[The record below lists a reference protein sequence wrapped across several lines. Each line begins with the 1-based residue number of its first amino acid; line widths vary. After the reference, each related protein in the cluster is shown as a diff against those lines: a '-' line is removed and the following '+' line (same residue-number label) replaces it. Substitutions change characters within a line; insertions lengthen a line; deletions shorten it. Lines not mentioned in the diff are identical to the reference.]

1 MSALIEKL
9 VPERPIAPG
18 DDIDGLRRRAQ
29 KVLMQHG
36 FPHRKTE
43 NWKYTPLALLEKRN
57 FEPAER
63 AGEFLP
69 DSPELPFDACVVAIH
84 NGVIDPSRCRLP
96 DGVTITGMVAGDID
110 VSRLDPDSPAHAFAW
125 LNLARLEQGWRLRV
139 EQVVER
145 PVVLATSVDEDFRA
159 AVHPRLK
166 VEVAADCAAT
176 LVEHQHTAGE
186 GLVNAVL
193 DIELASGARLDHVIE
208 RRGGDTALIE
218 HTTVRVGDGAAYSAF
233 VFDAGGRLTRQ
244 DLDVELA
251 YPRAGGRIFGVATL
265 ADHAL
270 VDYHTAIEHRVGAT
284 DSREDFRI
292 VADDHATGVF
302 NGRILIVSGAD
313 ESRSRMNTGNLLLS
327 ENARVNTKPELEIH
341 AEDVTASHGATIGQ
355 LDDDARFYL
364 RSRGLRDDEATA
376 LLKFGF
382 AAAVFDE
389 MPAGPVR
396 DWLVGRLEAES

>member
-1 MSALIEKL
+1 MSALIDKL

-57 FEPAER
+57 FEPVAH
-63 AGEFLP
+63 AGKAP
-69 DSPELPFDACVVAIH
+69 PPKLPFEACVVAIH
-84 NGVIDPSRCRLP
+84 NGRIDPARCRLP

-125 LNLARLEQGWRLRV
+125 LNLARLERGWRLRV
-139 EQVVER
+139 ERDVAR
-145 PVVLATSVDEDFRA
+145 PIVLATSVDDDFRA
-159 AVHPRLK
+159 AVYPRLK
-166 VEVAADCAAT
+166 VELAANCSAT
-176 LVEHQHTAGE
+176 LIEHQHTAGE

-208 RRGGDTALIE
+208 RRGGDTALVE
-218 HTTVRVGDGAAYSAF
+218 YTTVRVGEAAAYSAF
-233 VFDAGGRLTRQ
+233 VLDSGGRLTRQ
-244 DLDVELA
+244 DLDIELA
-251 YPRAGGRIFGVATL
+251 RPRAGGRIFGAATL
-265 ADHAL
+265 AGHAL
-270 VDYHTAIEHRVGAT
+270 VDYHTAIEHRVGPT

-292 VADDHATGVF
+292 IADDNATGVF
-302 NGRILIVSGAD
+302 NGRILIVPGAD
-313 ESRSRMNTGNLLLS
+313 ESHSRMNTGNLLLS
-327 ENARVNTKPELEIH
+327 ENARINTKPELEIH

-355 LDDDARFYL
+355 LDENARFYM
-364 RSRGLRDDEATA
+364 RSRGLSDDEAAA
-376 LLKFGF
+376 LLKIGF